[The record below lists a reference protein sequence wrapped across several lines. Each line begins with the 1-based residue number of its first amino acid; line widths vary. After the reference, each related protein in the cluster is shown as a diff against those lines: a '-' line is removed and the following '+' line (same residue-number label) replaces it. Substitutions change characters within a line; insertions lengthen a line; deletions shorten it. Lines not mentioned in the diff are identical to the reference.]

1 MTLFLIAAALMTLLA
16 LSPLVYVLMRPTAA
30 ASTDDDTTASK
41 RQALAAARA
50 AGVLT
55 QEEYD
60 TKLGQLKAEASGQ
73 ASPARIAP
81 ARHLAIAIGV
91 LVPLSLFGLYRQ
103 FGLPAAIDMGH
114 AATTAASEVP
124 GAEAPTLEAAI
135 ASLEAKLEANPEDA
149 EGWRLLAR
157 GQQSMQNFAGALDAL
172 KKARGLAPD
181 NIDIQVEYAEALA
194 LSTTTRRIDGEALA
208 LLDDALQRDPTQQRA
223 LWLLGIA
230 AVQHGDKKQAIE
242 YWTTLRGMLEPDSGI
257 LQAVDQQLAELGA
270 GDPGQAPSQQS
281 AAPVVA
287 APEPGP
293 ATTTEV
299 AAGAVRVQVSL
310 APELA
315 SKVSPTAVLYV
326 FARPANGPRMPLAIQ
341 RLPVTSLPAD
351 LVLDDSMSMMPTMK
365 LSATPEFII
374 GARISQS
381 GIANAQSGDLE
392 GLSATLTHA
401 AVTGPVVIRIANVL
415 P

>member
-1 MTLFLIAAALMTLLA
+1 VTLFLIAAALLTLLA
-16 LSPLVYVLMRPTAA
+16 LSPLMYVLMRPSAA
-30 ASTDDDTTASK
+30 NTNDDDTTASK

-55 QEEYD
+55 QDEYD
-60 TKLGQLKAEASGQ
+60 TKLGQLKAEVSG
-73 ASPARIAP
+73 ATAPARIAP

-103 FGLPAAIDMGH
+103 FGLPAAIDISH
-114 AATTAASEVP
+114 AATSGTAEVP
-124 GAEAPTLEAAI
+124 GAEAPTLESAI
-135 ASLEAKLEANPEDA
+135 ASLEAKLKANPEDA

-172 KKARGLAPD
+172 KKARELAPD
-181 NIDIQVEYAEALA
+181 NIDVQVEYAEALA
-194 LSTTTRRIDGEALA
+194 LSTSTRRIEGEALS

-257 LQAVDQQLAELGA
+257 LQAVDQQLAELTGVPPA
-270 GDPGQAPSQQS
+270 AEPSAPP
-281 AAPVVA
+281 ATPVVS
-287 APEPGP
+287 APEPEP
-293 ATTTEV
+293 AGTPP

-401 AVTGPVVIRIANVL
+401 IAAAPVVIRITDVV